1 MKVFFDTDVLIWHL
15 RGDKRALHFFK
26 ELSARQPSAEWYTGA
41 LNRAEIVFFMKPV
54 ETNNTLLFLTRFE
67 TAPVDED
74 VVDTASVLYRKWSPS
89 CGMDINDAVLAATV
103 EREGGLLYT
112 LNTKHYPMNTFFVE
126 KAF

>member
-1 MKVFFDTDVLIWHL
+1 MKFFFDTDVLIWHL

-26 ELSARQPSAEWYTGA
+26 ELSERQPSAEWWIGA
-41 LNRAEIVFFMKPV
+41 LNRAEIVFFMRPEEK
-54 ETNNTLLFLTRFE
+54 NNTLLFLTRFE
-67 TAPVDED
+67 TSPVDEE
-74 VVDTASVLYRKWSPS
+74 VVDSASVLYRKWNPS
-89 CGMDINDAVLAATV
+89 CGMEINDAVLAATV